1 VVPSRDACCARQ
13 DFTRTGLHALG
24 PQPDGTVASNV
35 TLTQK
40 ASEEP
45 SLRRSVTP
53 WGSFSWG
60 YSDVGADIFVGLGL
74 VLGAAAGASNVAF
87 LFAGLV
93 YVCIGLAYTELAA
106 AYPVAGG
113 GQYFVFRG
121 LGDIFGFIAGWAV
134 LLDFTIDIVLFAWS
148 CIDYLSKLVPI
159 LSFTAHPWVHF
170 LVVFGVIAGLAILNI
185 IGVRESSAFNELV
198 SGLDVVS
205 ETSILF
211 FGFLF
216 AFQPQL
222 LIHTMQMSWPSPF
235 NLMNGVSLA
244 IISFVGLESISQ
256 AAQETQRPAS
266 VIPRTSIS
274 LILTILIFALAYSNL
289 ALGMQPWHAIPPDA
303 HGHAQ
308 ALWHYL
314 GSEDNNGAA
323 VAVLASYVPYFG
335 ALAALYVP
343 VLGAILLLISSN
355 SGVFGSSRIAYA
367 MSGTQLL
374 PSIFQRVHP
383 KFRTPVVSIASF
395 CGVAIVELIFASL
408 PSLSPAVRSAYTRL
422 FRGEDGITF
431 LGDLYAFGAAAS
443 YSFVFIALI
452 ALRLFDSQSPRRF
465 KMPFN
470 VPFTFRGN
478 RVEFPVVAV
487 IGFFGIVSI
496 LVFTM
501 ITHEIGRVA
510 GPLWIIFGICGY
522 LLYRKRKG
530 LPVFHSQKRDWRR
543 AQINILQEAGE
554 LEMMDDYLINVR
566 QMDERKAAGL
576 AK

>member
-1 VVPSRDACCARQ
+1 
-13 DFTRTGLHALG
+13 
-24 PQPDGTVASNV
+24 VAASIAA
-35 TLTQK
+35 K
-40 ASEEP
+40 APEEP
-45 SLRRSVTP
+45 SLRRAVTP

-148 CIDYLSKLVPI
+148 CIDYLSKLIPV
-159 LSFTAHPWVHF
+159 LSFTVHPWTHF
-170 LVVFGVIAGLAILNI
+170 IVVFGVIVGLAFLNI
-185 IGVRESSAFNELV
+185 VGVRESSAFNELV

-205 ETSILF
+205 ETLILF

-216 AFQPQL
+216 AFEPQL
-222 LIHTMQMSWPSPF
+222 LIHTMQMSWPTPF

-289 ALGMQPWHAIPPDA
+289 ALGMQPWHVIPPDA
-303 HGHAQ
+303 HGHVQ
-308 ALWHYL
+308 PLWHYL
-314 GSEDNNGAA
+314 GNEDNNGAA
-323 VAVLASYVPYFG
+323 VAVLAANVPYFG

-374 PSIFQRVHP
+374 PSVFQKVHP
-383 KFRTPVVSIASF
+383 KYRTPAVSISAF
-395 CGVAIVELIFASL
+395 CGVAVIELIFAAL
-408 PSLSPAVRSAYTRL
+408 PSLSPHVHELYRRL

-443 YSFVFIALI
+443 YSFVFVALI
-452 ALRLFDSQSPRRF
+452 FLRFNDSQSPRRF

-470 VPFTFRGN
+470 IPLTYKGN

-510 GPLWIIFGICGY
+510 GPLWILFGLVGY
-522 LLYRKRKG
+522 LLYRKRKR
-530 LPVFHSQKRDWRR
+530 LPVFGSQPHDWRK
-543 AQINILQEAGE
+543 AQINILQSAGE
-554 LEMMDDYLINVR
+554 LEMMDEYIANVR
-566 QMDERKAAGL
+566 GMDERRAIAGDPMR
-576 AK
+576 

>member
-1 VVPSRDACCARQ
+1 MAASAPARP
-13 DFTRTGLHALG
+13 T
-24 PQPDGTVASNV
+24 
-35 TLTQK
+35 
-40 ASEEP
+40 EEP

-159 LSFTAHPWVHF
+159 LSFTAHPFVHF
-170 LVVFGVIAGLAILNI
+170 FTVLAIIVGLALLNI

-198 SGLDVVS
+198 SGMDVVS
-205 ETSILF
+205 ETTILF

-222 LIHTMQMSWPSPF
+222 LIHTMQFSWPSPF
-235 NLMNGVSLA
+235 SLMNGVSLA

-256 AAQETQRPAS
+256 AAQETQRPAT
-266 VIPRTSIS
+266 VIPRTSVS

-289 ALGMQPWHAIPPDA
+289 ALGMAPWHPIPLDA
-303 HGHAQ
+303 HGHQQ

-314 GSEDNNGAA
+314 GNEENNGAA

-335 ALAALYVP
+335 HLAALYVP

-367 MSGTQLL
+367 MAGTRLL
-374 PSIFQRVHP
+374 PSIFQTVHP
-383 KFRTPVVSIASF
+383 KFRTPVVSIATF
-395 CGVAIVELIFASL
+395 CGFAIIELVFASL
-408 PSLSPAVRSAYTRL
+408 PSLSHSVRSVYAHL

-443 YSFVFIALI
+443 YSFVFIAFI
-452 ALRLFDSQSPRRF
+452 ALRLNDSQSPRKF

-470 VPFTFRGN
+470 IPFTYKGN
-478 RVEFPVVAV
+478 RVEFPIVAV
-487 IGFFGIVSI
+487 IGFMGIMSI

-510 GPLWIIFGICGY
+510 GPSWIILGLIGY
-522 LLYRKRKG
+522 LIYRKRKG
-530 LPVFHSQKRDWRR
+530 MPVFGSRQHDWRR

-554 LEMMDDYLINVR
+554 LEMMDEYIANVKE
-566 QMDERKAAGL
+566 MDEGEPWPRSGGSKA
-576 AK
+576 

>member
-1 VVPSRDACCARQ
+1 VIAGAAEKKVKA
-13 DFTRTGLHALG
+13 
-24 PQPDGTVASNV
+24 QPT
-35 TLTQK
+35 
-40 ASEEP
+40 
-45 SLRRSVTP
+45 LRRSVTP

-74 VLGAAAGASNVAF
+74 VLGAAAGASNIAF
-87 LFAGLV
+87 LFAGIV

-148 CIDYLSKLVPI
+148 CIDYLSKLPI
-159 LSFTAHPWVHF
+159 LWFLSYTQHPWIHF
-170 LVVFGVIAGLAILNI
+170 AVVFGLIAWLAGLNVW
-185 IGVRESSAFNELV
+185 GVRESSAFNELV
-198 SGLDVVS
+198 SGMDVVS
-205 ETSILF
+205 ETAILF

-216 AFQPQL
+216 AFDPSL
-222 LIHTMQMSWPSPF
+222 LVHTMTIAWPSTF

-289 ALGMQPWHAIPPDA
+289 ALGMRPWHPIPPDA

-308 ALWHYL
+308 MLWHYL
-314 GSEDNNGAA
+314 GNEENNGAA
-323 VAVLASYVPYFG
+323 VAVLASYVPYWG

-367 MSGTQLL
+367 MSRTQLL
-374 PSIFQRVHP
+374 PSIFQRVSP
-383 KFRTPVVSIASF
+383 SRRTPVVSIVAF
-395 CGVAIVELIFASL
+395 CSVAGVELIFAAL
-408 PSLSPAVRSAYTRL
+408 PSLSHNVHELYRHF

-443 YSFVFIALI
+443 YSLVFIALI
-452 ALRLFDSQSPRRF
+452 SLRLHDPQSPRKF
-465 KMPFN
+465 KMPLN
-470 VPFTFRGN
+470 IPMTYRGN
-478 RVEFPVVAV
+478 RVEFPVTAV
-487 IGFFGIVSI
+487 IGFIGIMSI

-510 GPLWIIFGICGY
+510 GPSWILLGIAGYIGYRWRKKLPIF
-522 LLYRKRKG
+522 R
-530 LPVFHSQKRDWRR
+530 SQKHDWKK
-543 AQINILQEAGE
+543 AQIAILQEAGE
-554 LEMMDDYLINVR
+554 LELMDQYLANVR
-566 QMDERKAAGL
+566 ALNRPASQETPAP
-576 AK
+576 

>member
-1 VVPSRDACCARQ
+1 MATADVVRKP
-13 DFTRTGLHALG
+13 
-24 PQPDGTVASNV
+24 V
-35 TLTQK
+35 
-40 ASEEP
+40 EEP

-87 LFAGLV
+87 LFAGIV

-159 LSFTAHPWVHF
+159 LSFVDHPWVHF
-170 LVVFGVIAGLAILNI
+170 VVVFAVIAGLALLNI
-185 IGVRESSAFNELV
+185 IGVRESSAFNEFV

-205 ETSILF
+205 ETLILF

-222 LIHTMQMSWPSPF
+222 LIHTMTFAWPTTF

-289 ALGMQPWHAIPPDA
+289 ALGMQPWHAIPLDA

-308 ALWHYL
+308 PLWKYL
-314 GSEDNNGAA
+314 GNENNNGAA

-335 ALAALYVP
+335 TLAAYYVP

-374 PSIFQRVHP
+374 PSIFQRVS
-383 KFRTPVVSIASF
+383 KRYRTPVVSIMTF
-395 CGVAIVELIFASL
+395 CGLAIVELIFASL
-408 PSLSPAVRSAYTRL
+408 PSLSPAVRSTYRHL

-443 YSFVFIALI
+443 YSFVFVALV
-452 ALRLFDSQSPRRF
+452 ALRLNDSQSPRRF

-470 VPFTFRGN
+470 IPFTYKGN

-510 GPLWIIFGICGY
+510 GPLWIFFGLIGY
-522 LLYRKRKG
+522 LVYRKRKR
-530 LPVFHSQKRDWRR
+530 LPVFKSQPHDWRK

-554 LEMMDDYLINVR
+554 LEMMDEYLVNVKR
-566 QMDERKAAGL
+566 IDATKRAA
-576 AK
+576 AAETIR

>member
-1 VVPSRDACCARQ
+1 MA
-13 DFTRTGLHALG
+13 
-24 PQPDGTVASNV
+24 ASA
-35 TLTQK
+35 K
-40 ASEEP
+40 AKADEEP
-45 SLRRSVTP
+45 SLRRAVTP

-74 VLGAAAGASNVAF
+74 VLGAAAGASNIAF
-87 LFAGLV
+87 LFAGIV

-148 CIDYLSKLVPI
+148 CIDYLSKLVPV
-159 LSFTAHPWVHF
+159 LGFTAHPWIHF
-170 LVVFGVIAGLAILNI
+170 AVVFSTIVGLAILNI
-185 IGVRESSAFNELV
+185 VGVRESSAFNELV

-205 ETSILF
+205 ETLILF
-211 FGFLF
+211 FGFFF
-216 AFQPQL
+216 AFHPEL
-222 LIHTMQMSWPSPF
+222 LAHTMQTSWPSTF

-274 LILTILIFALAYSNL
+274 LILTILIFALSYSNL
-289 ALGMQPWHAIPPDA
+289 ALGMLPAHAIPADA

-308 ALWHYL
+308 ALWQYL
-314 GSEDNNGAA
+314 GNEENNGAA
-323 VAVLASYVPYFG
+323 VAVLASYVPYYG

-343 VLGAILLLISSN
+343 LLGAILLLISSN

-374 PSIFQRVHP
+374 PSVFQKVHP
-383 KFRTPVVSIASF
+383 KYRTPVVSIATF
-395 CGVAIVELIFASL
+395 CGFAIVELIFAAL
-408 PSLSPAVRSAYTRL
+408 PSLSPPVKAVYAHL

-452 ALRLFDSQSPRRF
+452 ALRLNDSQSPRRF
-465 KMPFN
+465 KMPLN
-470 VPFTFRGN
+470 IPFTYKGN
-478 RVEFPVVAV
+478 AVEFPVIAV
-487 IGFFGIVSI
+487 VGFIGIVSI

-510 GPLWIIFGICGY
+510 GPLWILVGLASY
-522 LLYRKRKG
+522 LVYRRRKG
-530 LPVFHSQKRDWRR
+530 LPVFGSQPHDWRK
-543 AQINILQEAGE
+543 AQVNILQAAGE
-554 LEMMDDYLINVR
+554 LEMMDEYLVNVR
-566 QMDERKAAGL
+566 RMDERKTAGGVG
-576 AK
+576 A

>member
-1 VVPSRDACCARQ
+1 
-13 DFTRTGLHALG
+13 
-24 PQPDGTVASNV
+24 
-35 TLTQK
+35 
-40 ASEEP
+40 
-45 SLRRSVTP
+45 
-53 WGSFSWG
+53 
-60 YSDVGADIFVGLGL
+60 
-74 VLGAAAGASNVAF
+74 
-87 LFAGLV
+87 
-93 YVCIGLAYTELAA
+93 
-106 AYPVAGG
+106 
-113 GQYFVFRG
+113 
-121 LGDIFGFIAGWAV
+121 
-134 LLDFTIDIVLFAWS
+134 
-148 CIDYLSKLVPI
+148 
-159 LSFTAHPWVHF
+159 
-170 LVVFGVIAGLAILNI
+170 
-185 IGVRESSAFNELV
+185 
-198 SGLDVVS
+198 
-205 ETSILF
+205 
-211 FGFLF
+211 
-216 AFQPQL
+216 
-222 LIHTMQMSWPSPF
+222 MQMSWPTPF

-274 LILTILIFALAYSNL
+274 LILTILIFALSYSNL

-314 GSEDNNGAA
+314 GNEDNNGAA
-323 VAVLASYVPYFG
+323 VAVLAANVPYFG

-374 PSIFQRVHP
+374 PSVFQKVHP
-383 KFRTPVVSIASF
+383 KYRTPAVSISAF
-395 CGVAIVELIFASL
+395 CGVAIVELIFAAL
-408 PSLSPAVRSAYTRL
+408 PSLSPHVRELYTRL

-443 YSFVFIALI
+443 YSFVFVALI
-452 ALRLFDSQSPRRF
+452 FLRFNDSQSPRRF

-470 VPFTFRGN
+470 IPLTYKGN

-510 GPLWIIFGICGY
+510 GPLWILFGLGGY
-522 LLYRKRKG
+522 LLYRKRKR
-530 LPVFHSQKRDWRR
+530 LPVFGSQPHDWRK
-543 AQINILQEAGE
+543 AQINILQSAGE
-554 LEMMDDYLINVR
+554 LEMMDEYIANVR
-566 QMDERKAAGL
+566 GMDERRAIAGDPL
-576 AK
+576 R